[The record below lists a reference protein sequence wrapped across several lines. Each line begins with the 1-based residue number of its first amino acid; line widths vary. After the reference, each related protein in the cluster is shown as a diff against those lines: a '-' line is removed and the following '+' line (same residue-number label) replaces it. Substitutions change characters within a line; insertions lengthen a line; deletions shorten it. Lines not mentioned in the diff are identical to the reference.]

1 MLSQQQCTD
10 LYSKS
15 LAAAVDVKQRS
26 VKAATLKARRAAARE
41 LADWMHSMHAATG
54 RTMVTA
60 IPEDILVYFIHHWL
74 PNHAGSTTAAGELIA
89 APGSLSGTKSHL
101 ATEFELLGCTGDW
114 DSATQQGNPMHSTQV
129 RNTLKGYTNAILY

>member
-60 IPEDILVYFIHHWL
+60 ILKTFWCTSYTIGFP
-74 PNHAGSTTAAGELIA
+74 TM
-89 APGSLSGTKSHL
+89 
-101 ATEFELLGCTGDW
+101 LGPPL
-114 DSATQQGNPMHSTQV
+114 QQESS
-129 RNTLKGYTNAILY
+129 